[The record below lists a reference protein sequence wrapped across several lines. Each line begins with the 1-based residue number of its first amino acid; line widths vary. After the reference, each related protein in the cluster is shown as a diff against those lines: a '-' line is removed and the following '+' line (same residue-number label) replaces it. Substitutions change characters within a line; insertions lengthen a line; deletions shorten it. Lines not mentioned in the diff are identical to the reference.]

1 MAKIDLTS
9 NEWTDLV
16 FANKNKEYG
25 AYQLR
30 RGTGSRN
37 FWAIIIMGI
46 AAAVLFGGFALIKTI
61 QDSNSKVS
69 GEATMSTIDQG
80 TEEEEVEVEKEEEII
95 YEQPKEEVEQVASS
109 EKFTEPVI
117 KKDDQVREDNT
128 LRQQEDLSQSETAI
142 GALDVKGNNEDAEVL
157 QIKEEV
163 KKEEPK
169 VEEKP
174 KEEENKIF
182 EFVEQ
187 QASFPGGPGAMNQWL
202 AQNIRYP
209 AAAQENNIQGRVTV
223 QFVVELN
230 GSISNVVV
238 VRGVDPNLDKEA
250 VRVVKSMP
258 KWTPGMQNGRA
269 VRSKFTLP
277 VNFKLQN

>member
-9 NEWTDLV
+9 NDWTDLV

-37 FWAIIIMGI
+37 FWSIIIMGI

-61 QDSNSKVS
+61 QANSSKVS
-69 GEATMSTIDQG
+69 GEATTSMIDQ
-80 TEEEEVEVEKEEEII
+80 TVEEEEEVEVKEEIK
-95 YEQPKEEVEQVASS
+95 YEEPPEQVEQVASS

-142 GALDVKGNNEDAEVL
+142 GALDVKGNNEDADVL
-157 QIKEEV
+157 HIKEEV

>member
-9 NEWTDLV
+9 NDWTDLV

-37 FWAIIIMGI
+37 FWSIIIMGI
-46 AAAVLFGGFALIKTI
+46 AAAVLFGGFALVKTI
-61 QDSNSKVS
+61 QANASKVS
-69 GEATMSTIDQG
+69 GEATTSVIDQN
-80 TEEEEVEVEKEEEII
+80 TEEEVEVEKEEEIV

-142 GALDVKGNNEDAEVL
+142 GALDVKGNNEDADVL
-157 QIKEEV
+157 HIKEEV

-187 QASFPGGPGAMNQWL
+187 QASFPGGPAAMNQWL
-202 AQNIRYP
+202 NQNIRYP

-250 VRVVKSMP
+250 VRVVKAMP

>member
-9 NEWTDLV
+9 NDWTDLV

-37 FWAIIIMGI
+37 FWSIIIMGI

-61 QDSNSKVS
+61 QANASKVS
-69 GEATMSTIDQG
+69 GEATTSMIDQ
-80 TEEEEVEVEKEEEII
+80 TVEEEEEAEVKEEIK
-95 YEQPKEEVEQVASS
+95 YEEPPEQVEQVASS

-142 GALDVKGNNEDAEVL
+142 GALDVKGNNEDADVL
-157 QIKEEV
+157 HIKEEV

>member
-61 QDSNSKVS
+61 QDSSSKVS

-80 TEEEEVEVEKEEEII
+80 TEEEEVEVEKEEEIV

-187 QASFPGGPGAMNQWL
+187 QASFPGGPAAMNQWL

>member
-1 MAKIDLTS
+1 MAKVDLTS

-16 FANKNKEYG
+16 FANKNKAYG

-46 AAAVLFGGFALIKTI
+46 AAALLFGTFALIKTI
-61 QDSNSKVS
+61 NDSSSKVS

-80 TEEEEVEVEKEEEII
+80 TEEEEVEVKEEEEIV

-128 LRQQEDLSQSETAI
+128 LRQQEDLSQSDTNI
-142 GALDVKGNNEDAEVL
+142 GALDVKGNNEDADVL

-174 KEEENKIF
+174 KEEDNKIF

-187 QASFPGGPGAMNQWL
+187 QASFPGGPAAMNQWL
-202 AQNIRYP
+202 SQNIRYP
-209 AAAQENNIQGRVTV
+209 AAAQENNIQGKVTV

-258 KWTPGMQNGRA
+258 KWTPGMQNGRP

>member
-9 NEWTDLV
+9 NDWTDLV

-37 FWAIIIMGI
+37 FWSIIIMGI

-61 QDSNSKVS
+61 QANASKVS
-69 GEATMSTIDQG
+69 GEATTSMIDQ
-80 TEEEEVEVEKEEEII
+80 TVEEEEEAEVKEEIK
-95 YEQPKEEVEQVASS
+95 YEEPPEQVEQVASS

-142 GALDVKGNNEDAEVL
+142 GALDVKGNNEDADVL
-157 QIKEEV
+157 HIKEEV

-187 QASFPGGPGAMNQWL
+187 QASFPGGPGAMNSWL

>member
-9 NEWTDLV
+9 NDWTDLV

-37 FWAIIIMGI
+37 FWSIIIMGI

-61 QDSNSKVS
+61 QANSSKVS
-69 GEATMSTIDQG
+69 GEATTSVIDQS
-80 TEEEEVEVEKEEEII
+80 TEEEVEVEKEEEII

-142 GALDVKGNNEDAEVL
+142 GALDVKGNNEDADVL
-157 QIKEEV
+157 HIKEEV

-202 AQNIRYP
+202 NQNIRYP

>member
-1 MAKIDLTS
+1 M
-9 NEWTDLV
+9 
-16 FANKNKEYG
+16 
-25 AYQLR
+25 
-30 RGTGSRN
+30 
-37 FWAIIIMGI
+37 
-46 AAAVLFGGFALIKTI
+46 
-61 QDSNSKVS
+61 
-69 GEATMSTIDQG
+69 
-80 TEEEEVEVEKEEEII
+80 
-95 YEQPKEEVEQVASS
+95 
-109 EKFTEPVI
+109 
-117 KKDDQVREDNT
+117 
-128 LRQQEDLSQSETAI
+128 
-142 GALDVKGNNEDAEVL
+142 KGNNEDAEVL

-187 QASFPGGPGAMNQWL
+187 QASFPGGPAAMNQWL

-209 AAAQENNIQGRVTV
+209 AEAKANNIQGRVTV

-238 VRGVDPNLDKEA
+238 VRSVDPRLDKEA

-258 KWTPGMQNGRA
+258 KWTPGMQDDRP

-277 VNFKLQN
+277 VNFRF

>member
-9 NEWTDLV
+9 NDWTDLV

-37 FWAIIIMGI
+37 FWSIIIMGI
-46 AAAVLFGGFALIKTI
+46 AAAVLFGGFALVKTI
-61 QDSNSKVS
+61 QANASKVS
-69 GEATMSTIDQG
+69 GEATTSVIDQN
-80 TEEEEVEVEKEEEII
+80 TEEEVEVEKVEEIV

-142 GALDVKGNNEDAEVL
+142 GALDVKGNNEDADVL
-157 QIKEEV
+157 HIKEEV

-187 QASFPGGPGAMNQWL
+187 QASFPGGPAAMNQWL
-202 AQNIRYP
+202 NQNIRYP

-250 VRVVKSMP
+250 VRVVKAMP